1 MKEIL
6 EDSITADV
14 DLDEYYKILNTG
26 VIDKY
31 INRWGIKPM
40 KYIKDNY
47 KNPVVSKKKFHEM
60 FPNSY
65 GRKAN
70 ISKLIVKSLT
80 LLDAS
85 IDIKGEYIPAK
96 STLVITTKDG
106 YLSYISAIINS
117 KLAFFYLSQKYPSS
131 SYNGGI
137 TFTKDMINNFPF
149 IKPSDE
155 LNKKI
160 DGLVQ
165 EVIIESK
172 KLQQISQS
180 EIEKKERIVQSIQR
194 EINKEVYKLYELS
207 NVDIEIIESNQ
218 R

>member
-1 MKEIL
+1 
-6 EDSITADV
+6 
-14 DLDEYYKILNTG
+14 
-26 VIDKY
+26 
-31 INRWGIKPM
+31 M
-40 KYIKDNY
+40 KYLKDNY
-47 KNPVVSKKKFHEM
+47 INPVVSKKKFHEL

-70 ISKLIVKSLT
+70 ISKLILKSLT

-106 YLSYISAIINS
+106 YLSYLSAVINS

-149 IKPSDE
+149 IMPTDE
-155 LNKKI
+155 INTKI
-160 DGLVQ
+160 NGFVQ
-165 EVIIESK
+165 EVIIEST
-172 KLQQISQS
+172 KLQQMNQN
-180 EIEKKERIVQSIQR
+180 EIEKQERIVQSIQR
-194 EINKEVYKLYELS
+194 EINKEIYKLYELS
-207 NVDIEIIESNQ
+207 NVDIEIVEQNQ